1 MDPAPA
7 QWLLDCVMSI
17 QLVFSNTL
25 SDRLIA
31 IDLTS
36 VGNGLMHLLNFKF
49 FLYELILQMKG
60 EISSNLYKLLLI
72 QSSVQLL
79 DNKGKISSL
88 ISALENSYL

>member
-1 MDPAPA
+1 
-7 QWLLDCVMSI
+7 
-17 QLVFSNTL
+17 
-25 SDRLIA
+25 
-31 IDLTS
+31 
-36 VGNGLMHLLNFKF
+36 MHLLNFKF